1 MGSTS
6 SPQVRRRDFIAG
18 AVCGLPVLQTLLGFS
33 SKVNAAEISGGSL
46 IEKVKMAML
55 CMQRASWEQGV
66 AMQGL
71 MEIDEKELVVIMAGE
86 AILRSNK
93 DGRLAMLGSDTNVT
107 DPGSNGPGVLYA
119 YKVTGDEKFKKAAD
133 TLYKYYK
140 TKAPKTEDGILRHLT
155 SATQVWSDSMFM
167 APPFLALMGDYD
179 EAVKQVD
186 GYRKYLWNSEK
197 KLFSHMWDDR
207 KKEFKRSDLWGGGN
221 GWSAAA
227 LAQIIE
233 VLPKEKESERTKLIG
248 YEKELLDGCIS
259 FMRSDGLFYDVI
271 DKPDTFIDA
280 NLSQMLAYS
289 IYKGV
294 KAGWLEDNYLKAADK
309 MRAAAHSKID
319 KYGVIHDVC
328 GSPFFDRSGTST
340 EAQAFFLMM
349 EGAYAKLKG

>member
-1 MGSTS
+1 M
-6 SPQVRRRDFIAG
+6 AG
-18 AVCGLPVLQTLLGFS
+18 AVCGLPVLEVLSGFN
-33 SKVNAAEISGGSL
+33 SKVNAAETAGDSL

-71 MEIDEKELVVIMAGE
+71 MEIGEKELVVLMAGE
-86 AILRSNK
+86 AILRRHK

-119 YKVTGDEKFKKAAD
+119 YKITHDEKFKKAAD
-133 TLYKYYK
+133 ALYNYYK
-140 TKAPKTEDGILRHLT
+140 TAAPKTADGILRHLT

-167 APPFLALMGDYD
+167 APPFLAAIGDYD
-179 EAVKQVD
+179 EAIKQVD
-186 GYRKYLWNSEK
+186 GYRKYLWNKKK

-207 KKEFKRSDLWGGGN
+207 KKAYKRSDFWGGGN

-233 VLPKEKESERTKLIG
+233 VLPKEKKSDRTKLIG
-248 YEKELLDGCIS
+248 YAKELLDGCIS
-259 FMRSDGLFYDVI
+259 FMRSDGLFHDVI
-271 DKPDTFIDA
+271 DKPDTFVEA

-294 KAGWLEDNYLKAADK
+294 KAGWLKDTYLKAAGK
-309 MRAAAHSKID
+309 MRTAAHSKID
-319 KYGVIHDVC
+319 KYGLVRDVC
-328 GSPFFDRSGTST
+328 GSPIFDRPGTST

-349 EGAYAKLKG
+349 EGTYSKLRGRQLEIKGENSVH

>member
-1 MGSTS
+1 MH
-6 SPQVRRRDFIAG
+6 RRDFMAG
-18 AVCGLPVLQTLLGFS
+18 AVCGLPVLQALLGS
-33 SKVNAAEISGGSL
+33 NSKVSAAETSGESL

-140 TKAPKTEDGILRHLT
+140 SKAPKTEDGILRHLT

-233 VLPKEKESERTKLIG
+233 VLPKEKESDRTKLIG

-294 KAGWLEDNYLKAADK
+294 KAGWLEDNYLKVADK